1 LLVSR
6 IVIII
11 SVVIVVIVIV
21 TVITRAR
28 LSVAVVAATCCDS
41 DMISAATVCE
51 DLLGG
56 DVGVL
61 AEAG

>member
-1 LLVSR
+1 MRIIIALELLV
-6 IVIII
+6 IV
-11 SVVIVVIVIV
+11 VVIVL
-21 TVITRAR
+21 R
-28 LSVAVVAATCCDS
+28 LSVAVVAATCCDI